1 MDQPSTD
8 QRDII
13 EQAGLLSA
21 LKALFERDDVS
32 IVEWEQSS
40 PGTPGTTA
48 ALVSRLQGVARVQGQ
63 THPWSLIRKTLLSP
77 EQRQVDPAHRTETP
91 SGINYWKRE
100 FYAYQSDLLSDL
112 PSGFTRPRCFHAQEA
127 QDECTLWLE
136 VLHDEI
142 EQWPLARYGVAA
154 RHLGL
159 FSGGT
164 KSTLS
169 LADYPWLS
177 VEIAR
182 QRERN
187 NDETFARFDNLRQ
200 HPLVRRGWPD
210 DVAQGI
216 IKIWEEREEFY
227 RVLHELPQVIQ
238 HGDAGRRN
246 LMALVGKEDEPIT
259 GAIDWGYVG
268 VGAIGEEI
276 AATVV
281 SPVIWFQGITPE
293 QMLALETVVLDNYL
307 DGLNQ
312 AGWDGDPELVRLG
325 YLCSVALR
333 YGPNIFFPDIAAIDP
348 KVADAMQKRY
358 GWSLDEQA
366 DRLAL
371 VRRFVI
377 QRADQARQLMAYYP
391 TGVRRFL

>member
-8 QRDII
+8 QRDVI
-13 EQAGLLSA
+13 EQTGLLSA
-21 LKALFERDDVS
+21 LQALFERDDVS

-100 FYAYQSDLLSDL
+100 FYAYQSDLLNDL
-112 PSGFTRPRCFHAQEA
+112 PSGFTRPRCFHAQET

-154 RHLGL
+154 HHLGT
-159 FSGGT
+159 FGGRLEIAQKIT
-164 KSTLS
+164 
-169 LADYPWLS
+169 DYPWLS

-187 NDETFARFDNLRQ
+187 NRETFARFDELRQ
-200 HPLVRRGWPD
+200 HPIVHRGWPD

-216 IKIWEEREEFY
+216 IQIWEEREEFY
-227 RVLHELPQVIQ
+227 RVLRELPQVLQ

-246 LMALVGKEDEPIT
+246 LMALTGKGGEAQT
-259 GAIDWGYVG
+259 GGIDWGYMG
-268 VGAIGEEI
+268 MGAVGEEI
-276 AATVV
+276 SATVL
-281 SPVIWFQGITPE
+281 SPVIWFQGIDPE
-293 QMLALETVVLDNYL
+293 QLPALETLVLDGYSE
-307 DGLNQ
+307 GLRQ
-312 AGWDGDPELVRLG
+312 VGWQGDPALIRLG

-333 YGPNIFFPDIAAIDP
+333 YGPNIVFPEILAMDP
-348 KVADAMQKRY
+348 KVAEGMQKRF
-358 GWSLDEQA
+358 GRSIDEWV

-377 QRADQARQLMAYYP
+377 QRANEARQLTA
-391 TGVRRFL
+391 